1 MGTIVFALFALDS
14 SLAGVLG
21 GVLIFRLLARSVDKN
36 PGRAEKPVTKVMIF
50 RPNDRA
56 KEAPE
61 MLFNN
66 AETAKTPVSFQPIE
80 QNLLRGTETALG
92 KNASVFIKQDITLNQ
107 IVPDEPESINNK
119 ILKTP
124 VSFQPI
130 EQNLLERTEAAAG
143 KNASAFIKQDIALN
157 QIVPGKPESINNKIL
172 KTPVS
177 FQPIEQN
184 LLKRTEAA
192 AGKNASAF
200 IKQDSALNQIVP
212 GKSESINNKTISIR
226 ESHKKTRQTA
236 FIRELEINLTIATA
250 PWKDRPVPFQTTCWE
265 AKLEKVEPS
274 MVSHLQDLIQLYV
287 DISLANNVVW
297 LATEIGHR
305 SKELD
310 DSYMKLCS
318 GIAERIKGIIPV
330 VKETILPME
339 TTS

>member
-1 MGTIVFALFALDS
+1 MGIFVFVLCALDS

-21 GVLIFRLLARSVDKN
+21 GVLIFRLLARNVDKN
-36 PGRAEKPVTKVMIF
+36 LGRAAKPVTKVLIF
-50 RPNDRA
+50 SPNDRPREFPGILL
-56 KEAPE
+56 K
-61 MLFNN
+61 N
-66 AETAKTPVSFQPIE
+66 AETLKTPVSFQPIE
-80 QNLLRGTETALG
+80 QSLLRGTETAAG

-107 IVPDEPESINNK
+107 IVPGKSEIIDNKTLKTPVSFQQIEQSLLKEMETAVGKNASEFIKQDIPLNKIVLGESEIINNK

-124 VSFQPI
+124 VKFQQI
-130 EQNLLERTEAAAG
+130 EQSLLKGTETAAG
-143 KNASAFIKQDIALN
+143 KNASEFIKQEIPLN
-157 QIVPGKPESINNKIL
+157 K
-172 KTPVS
+172 
-177 FQPIEQN
+177 
-184 LLKRTEAA
+184 
-192 AGKNASAF
+192 
-200 IKQDSALNQIVP
+200 IVP
-212 GKSESINNKTISIR
+212 GKSEIINHKTISVR

-236 FIRELEINLTIATA
+236 FIRELETNLTIATA
-250 PWKDRPVPFQTTCWE
+250 PWKDRPIPFQTTCWE
-265 AKLEKVEPS
+265 AKLEKVEPG

-310 DSYMKLCS
+310 ESYMKLCS